1 MNKVLHWEGGDIPLA
16 SQGGQFHTM
25 DQKGLATLH
34 IVEQQKVGINIEKGK
49 LEIRIDTK
57 IHSVERLLVVT
68 MDTKPLQNHV

>member
-1 MNKVLHWEGGDIPLA
+1 
-16 SQGGQFHTM
+16 M

-57 IHSVERLLVVT
+57 IHSVERLLVIT